1 LARIVRARLFLG
13 LVVVL
18 FLLVWQVGSGWAR
31 PSSHG
36 PKVPYLAQAFLL
48 KAQTLMKAEKF
59 SQAAAILRSF
69 QNQGES
75 RGGVASDTESPY
87 HHYLVDFTLANC
99 YLMMHVPQKA
109 LPHYQAALKRNPE
122 FRAGWVNLGRCSY
135 ELKEYPTAAEA
146 FYKAYL
152 LGEDEKDPQFLY
164 FTAVAWFMSG
174 KQDEALNYL
183 RLLFK
188 NHPNNIKL
196 EWREVYVQACLAT
209 GQARRALPFI
219 EILSEES
226 TGPRKLQWQEIRL
239 QQYQALKMN
248 NKALAYVTK
257 LIQEDPLRVM
267 WWRGLAHFHL
277 REKHYRQALVA
288 LIISGYLEPLDD
300 SGMRLVADLNQ
311 FLRIPIEA
319 ARYYEILAQGEVN
332 LELTRRLVDSYRA
345 LHRPNRALEW
355 VEQGLLK
362 TPDPTLF
369 MIQGEL
375 LFELKKYHEAERS
388 FIAAART
395 PRQAGPAWLMAGYAA
410 LNLGEY
416 SRARKNL
423 EVAAKYS
430 KQRRIAEQILLQLD
444 ESHQK

>member
-1 LARIVRARLFLG
+1 MTKIVRTKLFFG
-13 LVVVL
+13 LIVVL
-18 FLLVWQVGSGWAR
+18 LFLVWQIGSGWAR
-31 PSSHG
+31 PAAQG
-36 PKVPYLAQAFLL
+36 PKIPYLAQTFLL

-69 QNQGES
+69 QNQGEP
-75 RGGVASDTESPY
+75 RGRIASDNESPY
-87 HHYLVDFTLANC
+87 YHYLVDFTLANC
-99 YLMMHVPQKA
+99 YLMMQVPQKA
-109 LPHYQAALKRNPE
+109 LPHYQAALKSNPE

-135 ELKEYPTAAEA
+135 ELREYPTAAEA

-152 LGEDEKDPQFLY
+152 LGEGEKDPQLLY

-174 KQDEALNYL
+174 KQDKVINYL
-183 RLLFK
+183 QLLFK
-188 NHPNNIKL
+188 NHPKNIKL

-209 GQARRALPFI
+209 DQPRQALSCI

-226 TGPRKLQWQEIRL
+226 TGSRRLQWQEIRL
-239 QQYQALKMN
+239 QQYQSLKMKK
-248 NKALAYVTK
+248 KALAYVTK
-257 LIQEDPLRVM
+257 LIDEDPLRVL

-277 REKHYRQALVA
+277 SEKHYRQALVA
-288 LIISGYLEPLDD
+288 LIISGYLEPLDNN
-300 SGMRLVADLNQ
+300 GKRLLADLNQ
-311 FLRIPIEA
+311 FLGIPLEA
-319 ARYYEILAQGEVN
+319 ARYYEMLAQSEVD

-345 LHRPNRALEW
+345 LHRPNRALDW

-362 TPDPTLF
+362 TSDPALF

-395 PRQAGPAWLMAGYAA
+395 PRQAGQAWLMAGYAA

-423 EVAAKYS
+423 EAAVKYS
-430 KQRRIAEQILLQLD
+430 KQRQIAEQILLQLD
-444 ESHQK
+444 GRL